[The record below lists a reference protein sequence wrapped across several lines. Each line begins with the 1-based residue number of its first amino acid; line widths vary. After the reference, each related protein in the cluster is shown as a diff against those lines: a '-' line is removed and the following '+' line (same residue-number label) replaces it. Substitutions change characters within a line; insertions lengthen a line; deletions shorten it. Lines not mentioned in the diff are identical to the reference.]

1 MDPSD
6 PIEAQQV
13 VIEYARVLERDL
25 TEHRHPARVDSLPY
39 AKGEIKSAIRTSVRE
54 VIRAGQLTDDLRTF
68 LETAYT
74 SLAEY
79 VEGELAQLMAQYRT
93 SAEALA
99 AESGTARDKTTT
111 AAWQT
116 LAGSSALAGEVARTI
131 TAEAEAL
138 RLEFNAFA
146 AHS

>member
-1 MDPSD
+1 MNPFD

-13 VIEYARVLERDL
+13 VVEYARLLERDL
-25 TEHRHPARVDSLPY
+25 TEDRHPARVDSLPY
-39 AKGEIKSAIRTSVRE
+39 SKGVIKSAIRTSLQE
-54 VIRAGQLTDDLRTF
+54 VARTGQLTDDLRAF

-79 VEGELAQLMAQYRT
+79 VEGELVQLMTQYRT
-93 SAEALA
+93 SASALA

-111 AAWQT
+111 AAWRT
-116 LAGSSALAGEVARTI
+116 LAGSSSLAGEVARAI

-138 RLEFNAFA
+138 RHEFNGFA
-146 AHS
+146 AGS